1 VLLLSCCVQQALH
14 SQPGVALVSQIR
26 RLCTWAEGER
36 TSGHLRQFFWGGRGT
51 LPECWRHQS
60 YCRIFNNC
68 IQMIS
73 IFTRA
78 ELWAAY
84 PWQSK
89 ANAINI
95 SRWSTTF
102 VERLYRHY
110 SCVPSSW
117 HLPWHPVL
125 NSSMLW
131 KPVYSDQMLFLW
143 HARLGLYLAH
153 VQGCCQQFKPSHW
166 NYLYEIFAAR
176 T

>member
-1 VLLLSCCVQQALH
+1 MLLLSCRVQQALH
-14 SQPGVALVSQIR
+14 SHPGVALVSQTIR
-26 RLCTWAEGER
+26 VQREKERLVTLD
-36 TSGHLRQFFWGGRGT
+36 SFFLWT

-73 IFTRA
+73 IFKRA

-89 ANAINI
+89 ANATNI
-95 SRWSTTF
+95 SRWSPTF

-110 SCVPSSW
+110 SCVPSLW

-131 KPVYSDQMLFLW
+131 KLVYSDQMFFLCERLACETRVVSCKC
-143 HARLGLYLAH
+143 ARVLT
-153 VQGCCQQFKPSHW
+153 
-166 NYLYEIFAAR
+166 I
-176 T
+176 